1 MSSRGGEGREGE
13 AERPEAGL
21 GRREEG
27 WQGGSRTVDRG
38 RAGQLLG
45 QMGPLMVMEG
55 GPLER
60 EVLLWGRQGV
70 DEMKVPGKDFT
81 SILRVGNQTHRATRP
96 LSSPARWACAG
107 CFAKPC
113 LDQSS

>member
-1 MSSRGGEGREGE
+1 M
-13 AERPEAGL
+13 
-21 GRREEG
+21 
-27 WQGGSRTVDRG
+27 DRG

-81 SILRVGNQTHRATRP
+81 SILRVGNQTHRAARP

>member
-1 MSSRGGEGREGE
+1 M
-13 AERPEAGL
+13 
-21 GRREEG
+21 
-27 WQGGSRTVDRG
+27 DRG

-55 GPLER
+55 GLLER

-81 SILRVGNQTHRATRP
+81 CG
-96 LSSPARWACAG
+96 
-107 CFAKPC
+107 KP
-113 LDQSS
+113 DSQGRQAS